1 MYTINAFLPLI
12 RKGEMKKIVYISAGA
27 GDIKTTRVCELP
39 TMLRYSVGKAAGNI
53 IMAKYSVELKTE
65 GILILAM
72 SPGWVETDAGK
83 DKTRACSLG

>member
-1 MYTINAFLPLI
+1 MYTINAFLPLL
-12 RKGEMKKIVYISAGA
+12 RKGETKKIVYISAGA

-39 TMLRYSVGKAAGNI
+39 TLLGYSVGKAAGNI
-53 IMAKYSVELKTE
+53 LMAKYSVELKTE